1 MPYYGF
7 SVELD
12 SKTPHIRYFRSYKIN
27 GIIYYLS
34 DTNKK
39 IGKVVN
45 SDAKSIRQFMYHNLV
60 FELDKDA

>member
-1 MPYYGF
+1 M
-7 SVELD
+7 ELNGD
-12 SKTPHIRYFRSYKIN
+12 VGCLISKSIN
-27 GIIYYLS
+27 GIVYYLS

-45 SDAKSIRQFMYHNLV
+45 SDAKSIRQFMYHNIV